1 MSCSASNPAPASN
14 WPVTGLISKGGLGS
28 NDCVEEMEEV
38 EEEEEEEDMLS
49 LVTKDFGEEIS
60 PVSIQ
65 RSSAGEEE
73 GGGRGETVAVV
84 LGTGQ
89 RVTPEFGGG
98 IREALQSF

>member
-1 MSCSASNPAPASN
+1 M
-14 WPVTGLISKGGLGS
+14 TGLISKGGLGS
-28 NDCVEEMEEV
+28 NDCVEEMEEA

-89 RVTPEFGGG
+89 
-98 IREALQSF
+98 

>member
-1 MSCSASNPAPASN
+1 M
-14 WPVTGLISKGGLGS
+14 TGLISNGCLGS
-28 NDCVEEMEEV
+28 NDCVE

-49 LVTKDFGEEIS
+49 LFTKDLGEGEGEIS

-65 RSSAGEEE
+65 RSSAGEV
-73 GGGRGETVAVV
+73 TATDD
-84 LGTGQ
+84 LGTGL

>member
-1 MSCSASNPAPASN
+1 M
-14 WPVTGLISKGGLGS
+14 TGLISKGCLGS
-28 NDCVEEMEEV
+28 NDCV

-49 LVTKDFGEEIS
+49 LFTKDLGEEEEDEGEIS

-65 RSSAGEEE
+65 RSSAGEVTA
-73 GGGRGETVAVV
+73 TVD
-84 LGTGQ
+84 LGTGL